1 MATSDQDIADHIM
14 ALGDKIEDLQGDLGR
29 AHDLNIALREMIL
42 RSGDSGLNG
51 KMARLVDRLNKEAN
65 AR

>member
-51 KMARLVDRLNKEAN
+51 KMARLVDRLNKEAKE
-65 AR
+65 R